1 VGAIDLD
8 RVVTDTVHLQSLPG
22 AVERLV
28 QQCHDIAAAA
38 SVGTGEPALT
48 NIRRVGD
55 AVVLNLHG
63 PLRTIAELR
72 MYSACSIVLG
82 DHAENQRQDYAA
94 AVAALRA
101 STAGGVLSAV
111 PEPAAAARR
120 FRVDPLPDR
129 WELRDRVTE
138 ALGWVNDPRD
148 WLVNLSGSGVGSGSG
163 LSSGA
168 GGGSGGGSDG
178 KSSSGAGG
186 GSGGLLLAQ
195 VGPLYHSR
203 RFPALRRVPASTN
216 PVIAALLAQ
225 LLKVRPGDVVYDPF
239 CGAGTLLVEVAAL
252 DVDAVLLGSDVSWSA
267 LAEAVG
273 NRAVLAGRFGSVSL
287 FQSVPLF
294 RADAGRLP
302 VATDSVDRLVSN
314 LPFGKRVGS
323 HSVNVKL
330 YPAFL
335 AELSRVLRIDGR
347 AVLLTDD
354 KNLLRRSVQATPGTR
369 ILREVQVATGGNE
382 LHPTAFVLE
391 RTRTARR
398 SAKRVRGR

>member
-1 VGAIDLD
+1 MSAIDLD

-22 AVERLV
+22 AVERLL
-28 QQCHDIAAAA
+28 QQCHDAGGQAF
-38 SVGTGEPALT
+38 S

-55 AVVLNLHG
+55 AVVLDLHG

-72 MYSACSIVLG
+72 LYSACSTVLG
-82 DHAENQRQDYAA
+82 DHAANQRQGYAP

-101 STAGGVLSAV
+101 SMADGVLSAV
-111 PEPAAAARR
+111 SDQGAGSERAGAAPPR

-129 WELRDRVTE
+129 WELRDRVTG
-138 ALGWVNDPRD
+138 ALGWANDPRD
-148 WLVNLSGSGVGSGSG
+148 WLVNLG
-163 LSSGA
+163 
-168 GGGSGGGSDG
+168 D
-178 KSSSGAGG
+178 
-186 GSGGLLLAQ
+186 SGGLLLAQ

-216 PVIAALLAQ
+216 PVIAALVAQ

-252 DVDAVLLGSDVSWSA
+252 DLGTVLLGSDVSRPA
-267 LAEAVG
+267 LAEAVA
-273 NRAVLAGRFGSVSL
+273 NRSALQ
-287 FQSVPLF
+287 QSVLLF

-302 VATDSVDRLVSN
+302 VAADSVDRLVSN

-335 AELSRVLRIDGR
+335 AELSRVLRVDGR

-354 KNLLRRSVQATPGTR
+354 KNLLRRSVQATQGTR

-382 LHPTAFVLE
+382 LHPTAFVVE

-398 SAKRVRGR
+398 SARRDSDARDRGSQLRRR